1 MKQLKINTKAQLL
14 SMNIPVFI
22 SRIRPKDLQ
31 ALPMIVIGN
40 NKLSIQ
46 NDIPN
51 GLGLAGPTDQSIT
64 VDIVIS
70 STDNFSDL
78 LDDAVDDC
86 LRLLADPT
94 YLQANWESLDSV
106 DVSYNQIS
114 ELEKPVVIASIT
126 LSGTGFKN
134 YN

>member
-1 MKQLKINTKAQLL
+1 
-14 SMNIPVFI
+14 MNIPVFI

-94 YLQANWESLDSV
+94 YLQDNWGSLDSV